1 MKTRAGVLALS
12 GAAVV
17 AFCTFS
23 VGANQNT
30 PKTPQPLVIQ
40 VGVDLI
46 QIDATVT
53 DKRGRPV
60 TDLRAEDF
68 TLEVDGKKRP
78 LTNAIHFGAPAVA
91 AAVSDSGPETDVT
104 QQAEGSEPSPGNTV
118 VFVIDDLNMSFN
130 SMYQARRGLTK
141 FASEWEES
149 RTRAAVRTTSDDS
162 LTFTLFNNAAE
173 FENAAA
179 QLRYNIR
186 SDKGIGSFGATL
198 SDRGS
203 SPGMAAVM
211 DQNMAA
217 NRALLDANLKQR
229 FRSLLSTISSLRPV
243 PGRKA
248 VVLVSEGFTAP
259 PSEGSPTFGAEGA
272 LSSLFLGTGEI
283 TEGVRLITEVAN
295 RASVVLYAVDPRGL
309 IVDMP
314 GAAHDP
320 TPGQLRNMVRDRMFE
335 RLASHA
341 SLQELADATG
351 GRAFVNTNDLRGGFG
366 DVLRDQAAYYLIGF
380 EPHDDTFARS
390 SGRPRFHKIKLKVNR
405 PNLRVRTREGFYGVT
420 DQEVNDRAPV
430 GPIAHA
436 Q

>member
-162 LTFTLFNNAAE
+162 LTFTLFNNALE
-173 FENAAA
+173 FENSAA

-186 SDKGIGSFGATL
+186 SNKGIRSVGSML

-203 SPGMAAVM
+203 SGRMAAM
-211 DQNMAA
+211 MAENLAA
-217 NRALLDANLKQR
+217 NPAVLHANMRQR
-229 FRSLLSTISSLRPV
+229 FYSLITTINSLRSV

-248 VVLVSEGFTAP
+248 VVLVSEGFTSI
-259 PSEGSPTFGAEGA
+259 PSGSSPLGSEGA
-272 LSSLFLGTGEI
+272 LSSLFLGTSGIHES
-283 TEGVRLITEVAN
+283 VRLITEVAN

-309 IVDMP
+309 MLDGPSARIVS
-314 GAAHDP
+314 
-320 TPGQLRNMVRDRMFE
+320 Q
-335 RLASHA
+335 A
-341 SLQELADATG
+341 SLRQLAEATG
-351 GRAFVNTNDLRGGFG
+351 GLAIANTNDLRGGFG

-380 EPHDDTFARS
+380 EPHDDTFARKW
-390 SGRPRFHKIKLKVNR
+390 GRPRFHKIKLKVNR

>member
-162 LTFTLFNNAAE
+162 LTFTLFNNALE
-173 FENAAA
+173 FENSAA

-186 SDKGIGSFGATL
+186 SNKGIRSVGSML

-203 SPGMAAVM
+203 SGRMAAM
-211 DQNMAA
+211 MAENLAA
-217 NRALLDANLKQR
+217 NPAVLHANMRQR
-229 FRSLLSTISSLRPV
+229 FYSLITTINSLRSV

-248 VVLVSEGFTAP
+248 VVLVSEGFTSI
-259 PSEGSPTFGAEGA
+259 PSGSSPLGSEGA
-272 LSSLFLGTGEI
+272 LSSLFLGTSGIHES
-283 TEGVRLITEVAN
+283 VRLITEVAN

-309 IVDMP
+309 MLDGPSARIVS
-314 GAAHDP
+314 
-320 TPGQLRNMVRDRMFE
+320 Q
-335 RLASHA
+335 A
-341 SLQELADATG
+341 SLRQLAEATG
-351 GRAFVNTNDLRGGFG
+351 GLAIANTNDLRGGFG
-366 DVLRDQAAYYLIGF
+366 DVLKDQAAYYLIGF
-380 EPHDDTFARS
+380 EPHDDTFARKW
-390 SGRPRFHKIKLKVNR
+390 GRPRFHKIKLKVNR

-430 GPIAHA
+430 GPVAHA

>member
-78 LTNAIHFGAPAVA
+78 LTNAIHFGYPAVA
-91 AAVSDSGPETDVT
+91 AAVSDAGNEMNPAAP
-104 QQAEGSEPSPGNTV
+104 AEGSEPSPGNTV
-118 VFVIDDLNMSFN
+118 VFVIDDLNMSFG

-149 RTRAAVRTTSDDS
+149 RTRAAVRTTSDETM
-162 LTFTLFNNAAE
+162 TFTLFNNAPE

-179 QLRYNIR
+179 QLRYNIG
-186 SDKGIGSFGATL
+186 SNKGIRSVDSML

-203 SPGMAAVM
+203 SGRMAAM
-211 DQNMAA
+211 MAENLAA
-217 NRALLDANLKQR
+217 NPAVLHANMRQR
-229 FRSLLSTISSLRPV
+229 FYSLITTINSLRSV

-248 VVLVSEGFTAP
+248 VVLVSEGFTSI
-259 PSEGSPTFGAEGA
+259 PSGTSPLGSEGA
-272 LSSLFLGTGEI
+272 LSSLFLGTTGIHES
-283 TEGVRLITEVAN
+283 VRLITEVAN

-309 IVDMP
+309 ILDGP
-314 GAAHDP
+314 SASEDP
-320 TPGQLRNMVRDRMFE
+320 TPNQLTRTVNERIADRIV
-335 RLASHA
+335 SQA
-341 SLQELADATG
+341 SLQQLADATG
-351 GRAFVNTNDLRGGFG
+351 GLAIANRNDLKGGFG
-366 DVLRDQAAYYLIGF
+366 DVLRDQSAYYLLGF
-380 EPHDDTFARS
+380 EPVDETFARKR
-390 SGRPRFHKIKLKVNR
+390 GRPRFHKIKLKVNR

>member
-1 MKTRAGVLALS
+1 MKTRAGVLALL

-17 AFCTFS
+17 AVSSFS
-23 VGANQNT
+23 VRATQNT
-30 PKTPQPLVIQ
+30 PQTPPPLVIQ

-53 DKRGRPV
+53 DKRGRPI

-68 TLEVDGKKRP
+68 TLEVDGKRRP
-78 LTNAIHFGAPAVA
+78 LTNAIHFGAPVA
-91 AAVSDSGPETDVT
+91 AAVSDAETEMDAP
-104 QQAEGSEPSPGNTV
+104 QQAAGSEPSPGNTV

-149 RTRAAVRTTSDDS
+149 RTRAAVRTTSDETM
-162 LTFTLFNNAAE
+162 TFTLFNNAPE

-186 SDKGIGSFGATL
+186 SNKGIRSVGSML

-203 SPGMAAVM
+203 SGRMAAM
-211 DQNMAA
+211 MAENLAA
-217 NRALLDANLKQR
+217 NPAVLHANMRQR
-229 FRSLLSTISSLRPV
+229 FYSLITTINSLRSV

-248 VVLVSEGFTAP
+248 VVLVSEGFTSI
-259 PSEGSPTFGAEGA
+259 PSGSSPLGSEGA
-272 LSSLFLGTGEI
+272 LSSLFLGTSGIHES
-283 TEGVRLITEVAN
+283 VRLITEVAN

-309 IVDMP
+309 MLDGP
-314 GAAHDP
+314 SASEDP
-320 TPGQLRNMVRDRMFE
+320 TPNQLTQVVNERIADRIV
-335 RLASHA
+335 SQA
-341 SLQELADATG
+341 SLQQLADATG
-351 GRAFVNTNDLRGGFG
+351 GLAIANTNDLRGGFG

-380 EPHDDTFARS
+380 EPPYDTFARKW
-390 SGRPRFHKIKLKVNR
+390 GRPRFHKIKLKVNR

-430 GPIAHA
+430 GPIARA

>member
-1 MKTRAGVLALS
+1 MKTRAIIMALVVAALLALS
-12 GAAVV
+12 ARAVSARHPQSPTAAP
-17 AFCTFS
+17 S
-23 VGANQNT
+23 
-30 PKTPQPLVIQ
+30 QPLVIQ

-60 TDLRAEDF
+60 TDLRSEDF

-78 LTNAIHFGAPAVA
+78 LTNAIHFGPPAVA
-91 AAVSDSGPETDVT
+91 AAVVEARAATPP
-104 QQAEGSEPSPGNTV
+104 AAGSEPSPGNTV

-141 FASEWEES
+141 FASEWQEL
-149 RTRAAVRTTSDDS
+149 RTRAAVRTTSDES

-179 QLRYNIR
+179 KLRYNIG

-203 SPGMAAVM
+203 SPRMAAVM

-217 NRALLDANLKQR
+217 NRALLDANLKRR
-229 FRSLLSTISSLRPV
+229 FRSLVSTISSLRPV

-248 VVLVSEGFTAP
+248 VVLVSEGFTAL
-259 PSEGSPTFGAEGA
+259 PSDGSATFGAEGA

-314 GAAHDP
+314 GVAHDP
-320 TPGQLRNMVRDRMFE
+320 TPGQLGNMVRDRMFE
-335 RLASHA
+335 RIASQA
-341 SLQELADATG
+341 SLKELADGTG
-351 GRAFVNTNDLRGGFG
+351 GLALVNSNDLKGGFA
-366 DVLRDQAAYYLIGF
+366 DVLRDQASYYLIGF
-380 EPHDDTFARS
+380 EPPDDVFARK

-405 PNLRVRTREGFYGVT
+405 ANLRVRTREGFYGVT

-430 GPIAHA
+430 GPIA
-436 Q
+436 QVQ

>member
-162 LTFTLFNNAAE
+162 LTFTLFNNALE
-173 FENAAA
+173 FENSAA

-186 SDKGIGSFGATL
+186 SNKGIRSVGSML

-203 SPGMAAVM
+203 SGRMAAM
-211 DQNMAA
+211 MAENLAA
-217 NRALLDANLKQR
+217 NPAVLHANMRQR
-229 FRSLLSTISSLRPV
+229 FYSLITTINSLRSV

-248 VVLVSEGFTAP
+248 VVLVSEGFTSI
-259 PSEGSPTFGAEGA
+259 PSGSSPLGSEGA
-272 LSSLFLGTGEI
+272 LSSLFLGTSGIHES
-283 TEGVRLITEVAN
+283 VRLITEVAN

-309 IVDMP
+309 MLDGPSARIVS
-314 GAAHDP
+314 
-320 TPGQLRNMVRDRMFE
+320 Q
-335 RLASHA
+335 A
-341 SLQELADATG
+341 SLRQLAEATG
-351 GRAFVNTNDLRGGFG
+351 GLAIANTNDLRGGFG

-380 EPHDDTFARS
+380 EPHDDTFARKW
-390 SGRPRFHKIKLKVNR
+390 GRPRFHKIKLKVNR

-430 GPIAHA
+430 SPIAHA